1 MVASR
6 AGEPSLLL
14 RFFREVL
21 DATMVLVL
29 AVVLSFA
36 SGSFVMN
43 VANVALK
50 EHAARVCARGLASE
64 APSHAS

>member
-1 MVASR
+1 MRVNNKSKND
-6 AGEPSLLL
+6 P
-14 RFFREVL
+14 
-21 DATMVLVL
+21 
-29 AVVLSFA
+29 FA